1 MVVVQV
7 GGASVDVVGVVAV
20 GEMVVVSKEGTLGA
34 RLLLTGVAALEG
46 YVRRQLGQDVCD
58 TGSVLTPCL

>member
-20 GEMVVVSKEGTLGA
+20 GEMVVVRKEGTLGA
-34 RLLLTGVAALEG
+34 MLLLTGVAALEG
-46 YVRRQLGQDVCD
+46 YVRR
-58 TGSVLTPCL
+58 